1 MTSIF
6 ILVRKE
12 RVVTGHN
19 ETGEFVNV
27 AMIDPYDAGSPHPAF
42 TSKQKADEYIVNLPR
57 YDSFGLTPYEVKIK
71 E

>member
-19 ETGEFVNV
+19 ETGEIVNV
-27 AMIDPYDAGSPHPAF
+27 ATVDPYDTSSSHPAF
-42 TSKQKADEYIVNLPR
+42 TSKEKADSYIATLPKHR
-57 YDSFGLTPYEVKIK
+57 TFGLTPYEIIIK

>member
-6 ILVRKE
+6 IIVRKE
-12 RVVTGHN
+12 RVVTGHS

-27 AMIDPYDAGSPHPAF
+27 AMIDPYDTSSSHPAF
-42 TSKQKADEYIVNLPR
+42 TSKELTDAYIANLPR
-57 YDSFGLTPYEVKIK
+57 YDSSGLTPYEIKIK